1 MGTWRMFL
9 RMCPYF
15 FQDDW
20 LKIDGEISI
29 QKFFAHFN
37 SNVRYRSLI
46 NIITDLLTTLQAV

>member
-37 SNVRYRSLI
+37 SNVRYAKYLSEILI
-46 NIITDLLTTLQAV
+46 LVI

>member
-37 SNVRYRSLI
+37 SNVRYLVI
-46 NIITDLLTTLQAV
+46 KWDK

>member
-37 SNVRYRSLI
+37 SNVRYLNVFRF
-46 NIITDLLTTLQAV
+46 DLLSGLSQ

>member
-20 LKIDGEISI
+20 LKIDGEISV
-29 QKFFAHFN
+29 QKFRHF
-37 SNVRYRSLI
+37 SIKTYGVVVQPPYRVFILI
-46 NIITDLLTTLQAV
+46 